1 MEKVLLLD
9 LGGTNIRY
17 AIAEKGRKTIGRISK
32 KNIETKDLDK
42 LLEKLLTKGSEKIL
56 NLVMSVAGPKVQ
68 ETIEMT
74 NRSLKIDSNE
84 LKKKYNLKECHL
96 LNDWESIA
104 YGHAFL
110 NSQDISNVINKD
122 ASPYNKNCLYFG
134 PGTGLGVSI
143 LVDERIVISSEYGNT
158 NIGAKEL
165 IGEDL
170 FSTNSFKS
178 IEDTISGRT
187 ISKIYE
193 IETKKNLST
202 EEIFL
207 KAKKDDLIA
216 IEIIQDFI
224 ARLAIILSDLTLS
237 FLPGKGIF
245 LAGNLIRSLRGFI
258 DIKFFEEK
266 FLSTKDGAHLELLR
280 NTPVNIITKEHSS
293 LYGNLNYFNLSQKD

>member
-17 AIAEKGRKTIGRISK
+17 AIADKGRKTISEISK

-42 LLEKLLTKGSEKIL
+42 LLENLLTKGSEKIL
-56 NLVMSVAGPKVQ
+56 NLVMSVAGPKFE

-110 NSQDISNVINKD
+110 DSQDISNVINKD
-122 ASPYNKNCLYFG
+122 ASPYNNNCLYCG

-143 LVDERIVISSEYGNT
+143 LVDERVVISSEYGNT
-158 NIGAKEL
+158 NLGAKEL
-165 IGEDL
+165 IGKDL
-170 FSTNSFKS
+170 FNTNYFKS
-178 IEDTISGRT
+178 IEDTLSGRT

-193 IETKKNLST
+193 IETKKYLNT

-207 KAKKDDLIA
+207 RAKKDDLIA
-216 IEIIQDFI
+216 IDIIQDFI
-224 ARLAIILSDLTLS
+224 ARLAIILSDLALS
-237 FLPGKGIF
+237 F
-245 LAGNLIRSLRGFI
+245 LAGNGIFFAGIDFI
-258 DIKFFEEK
+258 DEK
-266 FLSTKDGAHLELLR
+266 LNGDINVTSPTGLKTLFDLTK
-280 NTPVNIITKEHSS
+280 I
-293 LYGNLNYFNLSQKD
+293 NLAKSFWNKLKA

>member
-17 AIAEKGRKTIGRISK
+17 AIEEKGRKTISEISK

-56 NLVMSVAGPKVQ
+56 NLVMSVAGPKFE

-74 NRSLKIDSNE
+74 NRFLKIDSNE

-122 ASPYNKNCLYFG
+122 ASPYNNNCLYFG
-134 PGTGLGVSI
+134 PGTGLGMSI
-143 LVDERIVISSEYGNT
+143 LIDERVVISSEYGNT
-158 NIGAKEL
+158 NLGAKEL

-170 FSTNSFKS
+170 FNTNYFKS
-178 IEDTISGRT
+178 IEDTLSGRT

-193 IETKKNLST
+193 IETKKYLNT

-207 KAKKDDLIA
+207 RAKKDDLIA
-216 IEIIQDFI
+216 IDIIQDFI

-266 FLSTKDGAHLELLR
+266 FLSTKDGAHLDLLR
-280 NTPVNIITKEHSS
+280 NTPVSIITKEHSP
-293 LYGNLNYFNLSQKD
+293 LYGNLNYFNLSRKD